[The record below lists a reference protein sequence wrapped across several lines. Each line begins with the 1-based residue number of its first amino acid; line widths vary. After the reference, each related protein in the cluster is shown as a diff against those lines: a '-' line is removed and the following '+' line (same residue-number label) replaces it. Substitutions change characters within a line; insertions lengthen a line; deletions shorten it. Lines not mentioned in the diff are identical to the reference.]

1 MRNHHIRINI
11 SIDQMGILVSSNS
24 TLNSQEKMFF
34 GLNKELVL
42 KVEGV
47 EAIQVGVDAEA
58 ILWLY
63 LITLMNPNDV
73 LRSPISPLT

>member
-47 EAIQVGVDAEA
+47 EAIQVSVDA
-58 ILWLY
+58 
-63 LITLMNPNDV
+63 
-73 LRSPISPLT
+73 